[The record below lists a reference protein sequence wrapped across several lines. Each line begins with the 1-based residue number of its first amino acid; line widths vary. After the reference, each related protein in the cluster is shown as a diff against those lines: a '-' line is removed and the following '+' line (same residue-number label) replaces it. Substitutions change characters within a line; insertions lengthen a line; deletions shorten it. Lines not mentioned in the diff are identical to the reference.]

1 MKTVYSKKLNN
12 FIYMIDLKPAGI
24 EDLISSYVLKA
35 GKVVIIESGPLI
47 SVENLLAGLKEI
59 GIKNEQVDYL
69 AVSHVHVDHAGGA
82 GALLHCLPN
91 AKLLVHPRG
100 APHLVN
106 PEKLW
111 TQTKQAL
118 GKVAEMYGEVQPV
131 PKERII
137 TVTDEMII
145 NLGESVELK
154 VLDSPGHASHELSFY
169 ENTTRGIFTGDT
181 AGIYLSKFDVVMP
194 TTPPPFHLEKT
205 LTSISR
211 LVEMAPEKLYYSH
224 FGPADDAVRKLKAYT
239 AQLKLWGKI
248 ISDGVKCGE
257 KFATIYE
264 RVLEKDAS
272 IRQVA
277 DFVDNHVVFSEFRA
291 RDIQGFIEYFKKFSE
306 THSNSKIHI

>member
-1 MKTVYSKKLNN
+1 MYSKKLNN

-24 EDLISSYVLKA
+24 KNLISSYVLKA
-35 GKVVIIESGPLI
+35 SKVVIIESGPLT

-59 GIKNEQVDYL
+59 GIKNERVDYL

-82 GALLHCLPN
+82 GALLGYLPN

-111 TQTKQAL
+111 MQSKQVL
-118 GKVAEMYGEVQPV
+118 GKVAEMYGEVQSV

-169 ENTTRGIFTGDT
+169 ENTARGIFTGDT

-194 TTPPPFHLEKT
+194 TSPPPFHLEKAF
-205 LTSISR
+205 TSISR
-211 LVEMAPEKLYYSH
+211 LVEMAPERLYYSH
-224 FGPADDAVRKLKAYT
+224 FGPADDAVRKLKAY
-239 AQLKLWGKI
+239 AGQLKLWGEI
-248 ISDGVKCGE
+248 IFDGMKDGE

-264 RVLEKDAS
+264 RILERDAS
-272 IRQVA
+272 MKQIA
-277 DFVDNHVVFSEFRA
+277 DYVNNHVVLREFKTH
-291 RDIQGFIEYFKKFSE
+291 DIQGFIEYFKKYFFE
-306 THSNSKIHI
+306 THSNSKIRI

>member
-1 MKTVYSKKLNN
+1 MYSQKLNN

-35 GKVVIIESGPLI
+35 SKVVIIESGPLT

-82 GALLHCLPN
+82 GALLRCLPN

-145 NLGESVELK
+145 DLGESVELK
-154 VLDSPGHASHELSFY
+154 VLDTIGHASHELSFY
-169 ENTTRGIFTGDT
+169 ENTARGVFTGDT

-194 TTPPPFHLEKT
+194 TTPPPFHLEKA
-205 LTSISR
+205 LASISR

-224 FGPADDAVRKLKAYT
+224 FGPADDAVKKLKAYT
-239 AQLKLWGKI
+239 TQLKLWGEI
-248 ISDGVKCGE
+248 ILDGMKNGE
-257 KFATIYE
+257 EFATIYE
-264 RVLEKDAS
+264 RILERDAS
-272 IRQVA
+272 MKKVA
-277 DFVDNHVVFSEFRA
+277 DFIDSHVVLREIKT
-291 RDIQGFIEYFKKFSE
+291 RDIQGFIGYFKRFSE
-306 THSNSKIHI
+306 THSNSKIRI

>member
-1 MKTVYSKKLNN
+1 VYSKKLNN

-24 EDLISSYVLKA
+24 ENLISSYVLKA
-35 GKVVIIESGPLI
+35 GKVVIIESGPLA

-82 GALLHCLPN
+82 GALLRYLPN

-154 VLDSPGHASHELSFY
+154 ILNSPGHASHELSFY
-169 ENTTRGIFTGDT
+169 ENTARGIFTGDT

-239 AQLKLWGKI
+239 AQLKLWGEI
-248 ISDGVKCGE
+248 VSNGVKCGE

-272 IRQVA
+272 MRQVG
-277 DFVDNHVVFSEFRA
+277 DFVDNHVVFREFRA

-306 THSNSKIHI
+306 IHSNSKIRI